1 MKSVVTS
8 SGASEGSSSPF
19 GHARRRPRPQ
29 WRSVLVGLLA
39 VVMTLVGFGV
49 AFAGE
54 SGEDPGPTNVTER
67 GSYPGPDNTGVPAGT
82 KLRRSG
88 SITVEKDGQVIDGLD
103 IQGCVLVTA
112 DNVVIRRSRI
122 RCNGRYSIR
131 TLNATNLLVEDVE
144 IDGRGVNE
152 AAVCCANYTL
162 RRLDISN
169 VIDGPRLADNT
180 VVEDSWIHHLTRR
193 PGSHNDTLQTTGA
206 SNIVIRGNS
215 LEAYNPVTRD
225 PFNACLMIG
234 STTGPV
240 VANLLFEGNY
250 CNGGNY
256 SIGVRTDLRGTN
268 IRFRGNVFGRDHRY
282 GVISRPDQRGITWDQ
297 ATNVYADNRRPVVR

>member
-1 MKSVVTS
+1 MKYVVAS
-8 SGASEGSSSPF
+8 SAAGEGLPSSF
-19 GHARRRPRPQ
+19 GYARRRARSQ
-29 WRSVLVGLLA
+29 WRSVLVGLCA
-39 VVMTLVGFGV
+39 IVMALVGFGA

-54 SGEDPGPTNVTER
+54 SGEDPGLTNVTVRE
-67 GSYPGPDNTGVPAGT
+67 SYPGPDNTGVPAGT
-82 KLRRSG
+82 TLRRSG

-122 RCNGRYSIR
+122 RCADKYSIR

-144 IDGRGVNE
+144 IDGRGMNE

-180 VVEDSWIHHLTRR
+180 VIEDSWIHHLHRR
-193 PGSHNDTLQTTGA
+193 AGSHNDTLQTTGA
-206 SNIVIRGNS
+206 TNVTIRRNA
-215 LEAYNPVTRD
+215 LEAFHPDNDD
-225 PFNACLMIG
+225 PMNACLMIG

-240 VANLLFEGNY
+240 VANLIFEGNY

-256 SIGVRTDLRGTN
+256 SIGIRRDLN
-268 IRFRGNVFGRDHRY
+268 ASNVQIRNNTFGRDHRY
-282 GVISRPDQRGITWDQ
+282 GVVAEPHPGVIWDT
-297 ATNVYADNRRPVVR
+297 ASNIYLDDLRPVTG